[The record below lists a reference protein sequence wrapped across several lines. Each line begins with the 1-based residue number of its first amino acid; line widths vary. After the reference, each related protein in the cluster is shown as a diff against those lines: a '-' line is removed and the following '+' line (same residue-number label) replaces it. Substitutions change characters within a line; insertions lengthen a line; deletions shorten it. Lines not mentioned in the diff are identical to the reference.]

1 MGCGFGKGTL
11 VAPPIPRERSSV
23 SSRQR
28 MNQSRAG
35 AKAAIPSGNQ
45 KAGRPRHRVIVVR

>member
-11 VAPPIPRERSSV
+11 VAPPIPREPFLDLL
-23 SSRQR
+23 RQR

-45 KAGRPRHRVIVVR
+45 KGAGRVAA